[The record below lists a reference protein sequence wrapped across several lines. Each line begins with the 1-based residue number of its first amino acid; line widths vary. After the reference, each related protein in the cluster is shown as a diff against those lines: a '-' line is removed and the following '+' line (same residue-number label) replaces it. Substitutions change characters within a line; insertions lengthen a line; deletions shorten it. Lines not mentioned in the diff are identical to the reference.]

1 MSNLN
6 KAFDTMSQE
15 DDRFANVLMKALE
28 DKNLEGFDYLE
39 FKQSVAKLEEIGM
52 DRETAMKSAFST
64 GSTVGLSLEKLTKT
78 ARYYVDVLEDE
89 KSKFMNSMEKHLMS
103 NVEGKAKQTGE
114 LKKRIANYEAKIEQL
129 QAEVVKAKAQ
139 IAESEDLINTAKEKA
154 AVNQKGFDDALD
166 VITTVIR
173 QDVADINRVLG

>member
-1 MSNLN
+1 
-6 KAFDTMSQE
+6 MSQE

-39 FKQSVAKLEEIGM
+39 FKQSVAKLQEMGM
-52 DRETAMKSAFST
+52 DHDTALRSAFAT
-64 GSTVGLSLEKLTKT
+64 GTTVGLSLEKLVKT
-78 ARYYVDVLEDE
+78 ARYYTEVLQDE

-114 LKKRIANYEAKIEQL
+114 LKKKIANYEAKIEQL
-129 QAEVVKAKAQ
+129 KAEVEKAKAQ
-139 IAESEDLINTAKEKA
+139 IAESDSLISTAKEKA

-166 VITTVIR
+166 VITSVIR
-173 QDVADINRVLG
+173 EDVADITRVLG

>member
-1 MSNLN
+1 MSNLSN
-6 KAFDTMSQE
+6 AFNTMSQE

-39 FKQSVAKLEEIGM
+39 FKQSVAKLQEIGM
-52 DRETAMKSAFST
+52 DHDTAVRSAFAT
-64 GSTVGLSLEKLTKT
+64 GTTVGLSLEKLIKT
-78 ARYYVDVLEDE
+78 ARYYTEVLQDE

-129 QAEVVKAKAQ
+129 TAEVEKAKAQ
-139 IAESEDLINTAKEKA
+139 IAESESLINDAKDKA
-154 AVNQKGFDDALD
+154 AVNQKGFDDALE
-166 VITTVIR
+166 VITAVIK
-173 QDVADINRVLG
+173 QDVEDIRRVLG